1 MRSARAVP
9 LSHSLFLVA
18 ALPVLSVA
26 LRVSRSFSRCHTVSL
41 PLPLVRALSTK
52 KKRRGLRSIFITQTG
67 RPSGAHKKCL
77 FTYGDWS
84 ATGFGGN
91 AEPLSRSLPLSRY
104 APHRWRL
111 FPTRVLRFS
120 ACPPR
125 ALSCAPLSLSP
136 FPPFFFRRGE
146 KMRAARRL
154 VEGTDDVVSDVPPPG
169 LGGGDARETVVRG
182 RAVEC
187 ERRHRRV
194 HISRGCCMRGRERR
208 GKGANLRSNWKYYYT
223 KRIFAESPRAHRGK
237 SAGNSRASG
246 AVSIFRCIK
255 KPNVRSRS
263 IYGLSSI

>member
-9 LSHSLFLVA
+9 LTLYLSHSHFVFLSLPKRR
-18 ALPVLSVA
+18 ALLA
-26 LRVSRSFSRCHTVSL
+26 LCPLLPRAFLALSRCHSL
-41 PLPLVRALSTK
+41 PLPRPRSFE

-91 AEPLSRSLPLSRY
+91 AEPLSLARHPSRP
-104 APHRWRL
+104 APRRRRL
-111 FPTRVLRFS
+111 FPARVLRFS
-120 ACPPR
+120 SCPPH
-125 ALSCAPLSLSP
+125 ALSCTPLSLSP
-136 FPPFFFRRGE
+136 FPLFFRRGE

-187 ERRHRRV
+187 EHRHRRV
-194 HISRGCCMRGRERR
+194 HISRGGCMREDGRR
-208 GKGANLRSNWKYYYT
+208 GGWGEPQIELEILLHEGRDFGISARRENGAILDW
-223 KRIFAESPRAHRGK
+223 AVPLQRATT
-237 SAGNSRASG
+237 
-246 AVSIFRCIK
+246 
-255 KPNVRSRS
+255 RSRS
-263 IYGLSSI
+263 RSMMRRI